1 MKLKETIELI
11 NNSEELYYISRR
23 RQWRRANPQ
32 PRHRAP
38 LRKPARS
45 HHETATSYFQLE
57 DGILGIEGLSN
68 VYSELMLASDCD
80 VNCYAFEGE
89 EIKTVSYKPK
99 IEN

>member
-1 MKLKETIELI
+1 MKLKEAIERI
-11 NNSEELYYISRR
+11 NNSEELYYIDDAESIIDYEK
-23 RQWRRANPQ
+23 QLASNIDIN
-32 PRHRAP
+32 RHRWY
-38 LRKPARS
+38 
-45 HHETATSYFQLE
+45 ETAISYFQLE

-99 IEN
+99 VEN